1 MGALQIV
8 GVHGIK
14 QGSSATTAGLTSSWQ
29 ATIDEALAADP
40 AHAAVE
46 AGAVVTVPS
55 YQAVFPRTPTRYLRL
70 GSQEADAGL
79 LSEDRPID
87 EEEEAF
93 ILRALAAYAPS
104 AVEDESP
111 EAGLTLGDG
120 PLTPRI
126 VRRIQAVD
134 RKMGKGVTGRLLWF
148 VREAHAYLRKEE
160 TAAAVRAAVAEALA
174 ETGARMVVAHSLG
187 SVVVYDMLSHGEA
200 PDVTTL
206 VTCGS
211 PLGWL
216 AGRKD
221 IHSEG
226 MRLTVPAGVEWTNL
240 YASKDF
246 VTGCAGLSRL
256 AAGVTDIEV
265 NNGAFPSSHDVHRYL
280 DKPALADLITKACA
294 A

>member
-14 QGSSATTAGLTSSWQ
+14 QGSDATTAGLSASWQ
-29 ATIDEALAADP
+29 ATIDETLAAAP
-40 AHAAVE
+40 ASGAGV
-46 AGAVVTVPS
+46 GAVVTVPS
-55 YQAVFPRTPTRYLRL
+55 YQAVFPRTPTRYVRL
-70 GSQEADAGL
+70 GGPEAGL
-79 LSEDRPID
+79 LSDDRPID
-87 EEEEAF
+87 EEEEDF

-111 EAGLTLGDG
+111 EAGLTLGEG

-148 VREAHAYLRKEE
+148 VREAHTYLHKEE
-160 TAAAVRAAVAEALA
+160 TAVLVRAAVAEALT

-187 SVVVYDMLSHGEA
+187 SVVVYDMLSRSEA
-200 PDVTTL
+200 PYVTML

-216 AGRKD
+216 AGRKG

-226 MRLTVPAGVEWTNL
+226 ERLTVPIGVEWTNL

-246 VTGCAGLSRL
+246 VTGCAGLSHL
-256 AAGVTDIEV
+256 TAGVTDIEV
-265 NNGAFPSSHDVHRYL
+265 NNGAFPPSHDVHRYL
-280 DKPALADLITKACA
+280 DKPALAEVIAKAGIA
-294 A
+294 

>member
-14 QGSSATTAGLTSSWQ
+14 QGSNSTTAGLSASWQ
-29 ATIDEALAADP
+29 ATIDETLAAAAP
-40 AHAAVE
+40 ASGAE
-46 AGAVVTVPS
+46 GGAVVTVPS
-55 YQAVFPRTPTRYLRL
+55 YQAVFPRTPTRYVRL
-70 GSQEADAGL
+70 GGSEAGL
-79 LSEDRPID
+79 LSEDRSID
-87 EEEEAF
+87 EEEEDF
-93 ILRALAAYAPS
+93 ILKALAAYAPS

-111 EAGLTLGDG
+111 EAGLTLGEG

-148 VREAHAYLRKEE
+148 VREAHTYLRKEE
-160 TAAAVRAAVAEALA
+160 TAVLVRAAVTEALT

-187 SVVVYDMLSHGEA
+187 SVVVYDMLSRGEA
-200 PDVTTL
+200 PYVTML

-216 AGRKD
+216 AGRKG

-226 MRLTVPAGVEWTNL
+226 ERLKVPIGVEWTNL

-246 VTGCAGLSRL
+246 VTGCVGLSHL
-256 AAGVTDIEV
+256 AAGVTDIKV
-265 NNGAFPSSHDVHRYL
+265 NNGAFPPSHDVHRYL
-280 DKPALADLITKACA
+280 DKPALAEVIAKAGIA
-294 A
+294 

>member
-14 QGSSATTAGLTSSWQ
+14 QGSDATTAGLSASWQ
-29 ATIDEALAADP
+29 ATIDETLAAAP
-40 AHAAVE
+40 ASGAEV
-46 AGAVVTVPS
+46 GAVVTVPS
-55 YQAVFPRTPTRYLRL
+55 YQAIFPQTPTRHVRL
-70 GSQEADAGL
+70 GGPGAGL
-79 LSEDRPID
+79 LSDDRPID
-87 EEEEAF
+87 EEEEDF

-104 AVEDESP
+104 AVEEESP
-111 EAGLTLGDG
+111 EAGLTLGEG
-120 PLTPRI
+120 PLTTRI

-148 VREAHAYLRKEE
+148 VREAHTYLHKEE
-160 TAAAVRAAVAEALA
+160 TAVLVRAAVAEALT

-187 SVVVYDMLSHGEA
+187 SVVVYDMLRRGEA
-200 PDVTTL
+200 PYVTML

-216 AGRKD
+216 AGRKG

-226 MRLTVPAGVEWTNL
+226 EPLTVPVGVEWTNL

-246 VTGCAGLSRL
+246 VTGCVGLSHL
-256 AAGVTDIEV
+256 AVSVTDIEV
-265 NNGAFPSSHDVHRYL
+265 NNGAFPPSHDVHRYL
-280 DKPALADLITKACA
+280 DKPALAEAIAKAGIA
-294 A
+294 